1 MTTGYYTSFDYELF
15 VKLGTTSSAAPTSSA
30 GMTEV
35 ISLTNASMEGSS
47 DVTDAPLDYS
57 SEYGWKVPLV
67 TGIGWSTPAAMN
79 LNLSSEGYRII
90 KQAWLNGAKGSTLEV
105 FRRSPVK
112 DGSGDNNEI
121 SAGVC
126 FVEGFQ
132 ESVAAGDVAAVS
144 FTMRGY
150 GQLMWYPQGNP
161 IATLTIVSGGSG
173 LTAATYSGKALVPS
187 SPAPGVGSGLGA
199 TADIVVHADG
209 DVKAA
214 PTIVA
219 GGTNFRVGDK
229 LTVALA
235 DVGGSGTDVAP
246 VFQVATVS

>member
-1 MTTGYYTSFDYELF
+1 MTSGYYIAFDYELF
-15 VKLGTTSSAAPTSSA
+15 VKLGTTSSTAPTSSA

-35 ISLTNASMEGSS
+35 LQITNASMEGSS
-47 DVTDAPLDYS
+47 DVTEAPLDYATG
-57 SEYGWKVPLV
+57 YGWKTPLV

-79 LNLSSEGYRII
+79 LSLGSEGYRII
-90 KQAWLNGAKGSTLEV
+90 KQAWLNGSKGTTLEV

-112 DGSGDNNEI
+112 DNSGDNNELH
-121 SAGVC
+121 AGVC

-132 ESVAAGDVAAVS
+132 ESVGAGEVATVS

-150 GQLMWYPQGNP
+150 GQLNWYPQGNP
-161 IATLTIVSGGSG
+161 IATLSIVSGGSG
-173 LTAATYSGKALVPS
+173 LTAGTYTGKALVATD
-187 SPAPGVGSGLGA
+187 PAPGVGSGLGA
-199 TADIVVHADG
+199 TATIVVHADG
-209 DVKAA
+209 DVKVA

-229 LTVALA
+229 VTVALA
-235 DVGGSGTDVAP
+235 DVGGAGTDVAP

>member
-1 MTTGYYTSFDYELF
+1 MTSGYYIAFDYELF
-15 VKLGTTSSAAPTSSA
+15 VKLGTTSSTAPTSSA
-30 GMTEV
+30 SMTEV

-57 SEYGWKVPLV
+57 SEYGWKNPLV

-79 LNLSSEGYRII
+79 LSLNSDGYRII
-90 KQAWLNGAKGSTLEV
+90 KQAWLNGAKGTTLEV
-105 FRRSPVK
+105 YRKSPVK
-112 DGSGDNNEI
+112 DGSGDNNELH
-121 SAGVC
+121 AGIC

-132 ESVAAGDVAAVS
+132 ETIGAGEVASVS

-173 LTAATYSGKALVPS
+173 LTAGTYTGAALVPS
-187 SPAPGVGSGLGA
+187 APAPGVGSGLGA
-199 TADIVVHADG
+199 TATIVVHADG
-209 DVKAA
+209 DVQAA

-219 GGTNFRVGDK
+219 GGTNFRVGDR

-246 VFQVATVS
+246 VFEVATVA